1 MSKSK
6 SLGLTIAFLAIA
18 VFVSGSLVV
27 TLRSAYGGN
36 GQSLTET
43 IQLLQ
48 RA

>member
-1 MSKSK
+1 MSKSTYF
-6 SLGLTIAFLAIA
+6 GLTVAFLVIAI
-18 VFVSGSLVV
+18 FVSGSLVV
-27 TLRSAYGGN
+27 NLRSAYSGS